1 MSNYTYK
8 QRVLLCTLLNYSSRV
23 HVYFHWFIM
32 VAEII
37 SNFLSILWSITVQVF
52 PMIDLDGLMLSV
64 YYVYNV
70 FFLSTDVNKKL

>member
-1 MSNYTYK
+1 
-8 QRVLLCTLLNYSSRV
+8 
-23 HVYFHWFIM
+23 M

-37 SNFLSILWSITVQVF
+37 SNFLSILRSITVQVF

-64 YYVYNV
+64 YYVYNI

>member
-1 MSNYTYK
+1 
-8 QRVLLCTLLNYSSRV
+8 
-23 HVYFHWFIM
+23 M

-64 YYVYNV
+64 YYVYNI